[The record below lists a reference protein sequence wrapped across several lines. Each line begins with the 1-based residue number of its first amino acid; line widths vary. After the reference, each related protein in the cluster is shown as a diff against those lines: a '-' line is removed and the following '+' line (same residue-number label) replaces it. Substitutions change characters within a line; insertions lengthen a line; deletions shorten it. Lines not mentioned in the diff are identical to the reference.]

1 MKYFVCFLCSG
12 LLLTSTDWLE
22 KQQMAYSRIV
32 QNCKLVERRQNG
44 ATKVKTYTLDTL
56 VRYTRT
62 DSLETFGT
70 LRMEM
75 VRRKSGN
82 LLVKT
87 TFYDGEHIFR
97 KGANSPN
104 FEIGEDQRFYKTK
117 QFGIR
122 LNRAV
127 FYNETRLK
135 DSMLRVLHNM
145 PFDTTFLTEENYQQ
159 DWHILKKAFLKK

>member
-1 MKYFVCFLCSG
+1 
-12 LLLTSTDWLE
+12 
-22 KQQMAYSRIV
+22 MAYTRIV
-32 QNCKLVERRQNG
+32 QNSKLAENKQTDT
-44 ATKVKTYTLDTL
+44 AKIHKYTLDTL
-56 VRYTRT
+56 VLYTRS
-62 DSLETFGT
+62 DSSETFGT

-87 TFYDGEHIFR
+87 TFFDGEHLLR
-97 KGANSPN
+97 KGANAPN
-104 FEIGEDQRFYKTK
+104 FEIEEDQRFYKNK

-122 LNRAV
+122 LHRAI
-127 FYNETRLK
+127 FYFEARQK
-135 DSMLRVLHNM
+135 DSILQALHNM